1 MFSTEIFIGNLSP
14 NMSGS
19 IEDFLALNES
29 AFSGCFE
36 AKRIGKHDLFA
47 NGTSGAL
54 EYLYDVTLDASLCS
68 TKYNSAD
75 TIQPCSAYSL
85 MIIKA

>member
-1 MFSTEIFIGNLSP
+1 
-14 NMSGS
+14 MSGT

-29 AFSGCFE
+29 VFSGCFE
-36 AKRIGKHDLFA
+36 AKRIKSHDLWV
-47 NGTSGAL
+47 NGSSGAL

-85 MIIKA
+85 MMIKA